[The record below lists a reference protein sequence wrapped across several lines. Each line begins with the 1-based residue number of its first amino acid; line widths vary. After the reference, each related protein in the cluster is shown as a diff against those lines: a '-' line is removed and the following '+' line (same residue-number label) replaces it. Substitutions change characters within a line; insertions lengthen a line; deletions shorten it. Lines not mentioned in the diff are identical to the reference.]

1 MTAAD
6 GTVLVEV
13 KSDQSTPAD
22 VIDQMIVAANS
33 ARDNGERDV
42 SEDGFVRAKPIR
54 SGDQVVGGIAIAWTA
69 APLLQRIASET
80 AKKYQTAGLVFL
92 VLTVAAGLFF
102 RQALA
107 VPLRR
112 LSVRTRGLADGD
124 LTSEVHGQKRRD
136 EIGDIAAQL
145 DLLRDQ
151 LTLAEAAAEEVRF
164 KSAGFQQASVGLVMT
179 DADLKITFTNTAF
192 EALFE
197 RPELMALLSEKGE
210 TGLVGALLDPRRVD
224 GSTIKS
230 LPVPKGKPAAT
241 DICIGDQ
248 TFTVMMNAIAGADGQ
263 TSGFVM
269 EWSDATE
276 ARVTSAVL
284 HALEATQVRADFTG
298 DGHLKATNAMLD
310 KIAPEVRNGVGK
322 TLLDEVLA
330 SSSGDVHNLQRSTAT
345 ARFDKYRLGKDRLVS
360 GILSP
365 IVNSSGLPSGFVFLG
380 NDITASEQ
388 ARNEAEAARVQL
400 EDAQQA
406 VVQSLSQALNSLA
419 EGNLSVR
426 IESPFSQEYEDLR
439 HHFNASVAAIES
451 AVSVVRD
458 NSTTILS
465 EVENIAGAA
474 DDLSRRTEQ
483 QAATL
488 EEFAASLTELTASVG
503 ATADGASQ
511 ANEVVLT
518 ARTNAENSGSV
529 VREAVTAMGEIA
541 ESSEQISRII
551 GLIDDI
557 AFQTNL
563 LALNAGVEAARAGDA
578 GRGFAVVASEV
589 RALAQRSSD
598 AAREINEL
606 ISASTG
612 QVKKGV
618 SLVDKAGNA
627 LGDIVSSIGNIA
639 DHVNSIASSARE
651 QSIGIGEINTAMAQL
666 DEATQQNVA
675 MFEETTAATHT
686 LKSESNA
693 LVRATSQFTLGD
705 KAETGYFSSNR
716 KAVGQKA
723 PARKPAAAGALTD
736 GALALAAADSA
747 EDDWEDF

>member
-1 MTAAD
+1 
-6 GTVLVEV
+6 
-13 KSDQSTPAD
+13 
-22 VIDQMIVAANS
+22 
-33 ARDNGERDV
+33 
-42 SEDGFVRAKPIR
+42 
-54 SGDQVVGGIAIAWTA
+54 
-69 APLLQRIASET
+69 
-80 AKKYQTAGLVFL
+80 
-92 VLTVAAGLFF
+92 
-102 RQALA
+102 
-107 VPLRR
+107 
-112 LSVRTRGLADGD
+112 
-124 LTSEVHGQKRRD
+124 
-136 EIGDIAAQL
+136 
-145 DLLRDQ
+145 
-151 LTLAEAAAEEVRF
+151 
-164 KSAGFQQASVGLVMT
+164 
-179 DADLKITFTNTAF
+179 
-192 EALFE
+192 
-197 RPELMALLSEKGE
+197 
-210 TGLVGALLDPRRVD
+210 
-224 GSTIKS
+224 
-230 LPVPKGKPAAT
+230 
-241 DICIGDQ
+241 
-248 TFTVMMNAIAGADGQ
+248 
-263 TSGFVM
+263 
-269 EWSDATE
+269 
-276 ARVTSAVL
+276 
-284 HALEATQVRADFTG
+284 
-298 DGHLKATNAMLD
+298 
-310 KIAPEVRNGVGK
+310 
-322 TLLDEVLA
+322 
-330 SSSGDVHNLQRSTAT
+330 
-345 ARFDKYRLGKDRLVS
+345 
-360 GILSP
+360 
-365 IVNSSGLPSGFVFLG
+365 
-380 NDITASEQ
+380 
-388 ARNEAEAARVQL
+388 EAEAARIQL

-406 VVQSLSQALNSLA
+406 VVQSLSEALNGLA

-426 IESPFSQEYEDLR
+426 IESPFSKEYEELR

-511 ANEVVLT
+511 ANEVVST

-598 AAREINEL
+598 AAREINKL
-606 ISASTG
+606 ISASTT

-618 SLVDKAGNA
+618 SLVDKAGTA
-627 LGDIVSSIGNIA
+627 LGDIVSSIGDIA

-693 LVRATSQFTLGD
+693 LVRATSQFTIG
-705 KAETGYFSSNR
+705 ANGEQPYFSSNR
-716 KAVGQKA
+716 KASAEMRA
-723 PARKPAAAGALTD
+723 PRPATSKGTATD
-736 GALALAAADSA
+736 GALALAAAPPAD
-747 EDDWEDF
+747 DDWEDF